1 MRKILCHG
9 ATGTLALLTF
19 LMLFCGAYLAS
30 GKAKN
35 GTLPLQVR
43 VSASDSTRPLARFV
57 VYGDTRTN
65 HAVHQEIVNRVVEVK
80 PDFILQTGDLV
91 QYADQELEWQRFDK
105 ITQPIRDAKI
115 PYYPA
120 RGNHDSGGASHY
132 LAEVREK
139 FESGNKLYYRFD
151 VKNLRFISLDTES
164 PLGVESDQYKW
175 LEGELQQAIK
185 DGKNVIPFFHEAIFS
200 VGRHGSNERLQ
211 SLLHPLFKKYG
222 VKLVFQGH
230 DHLYYRTSRD
240 DITYIVTGGGGAPL
254 YEIHPEL
261 MIKGDVAKE
270 LHHFCIAEVFPDR
283 IDVKVLTPDMKKI
296 DEFSVALSTVKQ
308 AEKGYEHPIIACHA
322 VEAQR
327 VLSQL
332 RQHPSGTQ
340 QDLAWPVHGRG

>member
-1 MRKILCHG
+1 MRKFLCH
-9 ATGTLALLTF
+9 ATMRDTLTLLTF
-19 LMLFCGAYLAS
+19 LMLFCGAHLTS

-35 GTLPLQVR
+35 GTLPPQAG
-43 VSASDSTRPLARFV
+43 SSESDSTKPLARFV

-65 HAVHQEIVNRVVEVK
+65 HAVHQEIVNSVIEVK

-91 QYADQELEWQRFDK
+91 KSSNKELEWKRFDK
-105 ITQPIRDAKI
+105 ITKPIRDAKI

-120 RGNHDSGGASHY
+120 RGNHDSGEASRY
-132 LAEVREK
+132 SAEVRER

-200 VGRHGSNERLQ
+200 VGRHGSNEHLR
-211 SLLHPLFKKYG
+211 SLLHPLFRKYG

-240 DITYIVTGGGGAPL
+240 DITYVVTGGGGAPL
-254 YEIHPEL
+254 YEIHPKL
-261 MIKGDVAKE
+261 MIKGDVAKK
-270 LHHFCIAEVFPDR
+270 LHHFCVAEVFSDR
-283 IDVKVLTPDMKKI
+283 IDVRVLTPNMKKI
-296 DEFSVALSTVKQ
+296 DEFSVVLNTVK
-308 AEKGYEHPIIACHA
+308 
-322 VEAQR
+322 
-327 VLSQL
+327 
-332 RQHPSGTQ
+332 
-340 QDLAWPVHGRG
+340 